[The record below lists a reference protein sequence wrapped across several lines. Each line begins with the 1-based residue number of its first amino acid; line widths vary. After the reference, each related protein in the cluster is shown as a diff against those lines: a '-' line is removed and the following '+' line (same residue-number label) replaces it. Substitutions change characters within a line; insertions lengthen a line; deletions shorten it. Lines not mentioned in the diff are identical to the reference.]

1 MRSFKECLGVYNIFV
16 DVASQS
22 ISLYSLSSS
31 SAVGVT
37 IQINEFF
44 QLVFSFLQQRR
55 ILVHPGIA
63 SWDQAVALLTGA
75 QCLPA
80 VLAVSAEKN
89 THWPKYFKQL
99 KKSPLTSISLSSR
112 RTFLSSKA

>member
-1 MRSFKECLGVYNIFV
+1 MRSFKECLGVHNIFV

-31 SAVGVT
+31 SAVDVT

-63 SWDQAVALLTGA
+63 SWDQAVALLTGV

-80 VLAVSAEKN
+80 VLAVSAEKYLLA
-89 THWPKYFKQL
+89 KIF
-99 KKSPLTSISLSSR
+99 
-112 RTFLSSKA
+112 